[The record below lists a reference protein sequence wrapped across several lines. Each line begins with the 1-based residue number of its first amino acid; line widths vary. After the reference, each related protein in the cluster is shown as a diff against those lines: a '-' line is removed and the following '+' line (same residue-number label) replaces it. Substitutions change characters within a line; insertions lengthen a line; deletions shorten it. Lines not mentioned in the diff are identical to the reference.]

1 MIREIVK
8 HPAKILTQPC
18 KEVTVIDEE
27 IITLL
32 DDMYETMVEYDGMG
46 IAAPQVNVPL
56 RIAIVELGEE
66 RTLIEM
72 INPTVIETDGSSVD
86 IEGCLSFPGL
96 YGEVERSNYVKIEA
110 HDRNGQVYQLE
121 ATDYDARCIL
131 HEIDHLDGI
140 LFNSKI
146 TRVYTEEELEEMF
159 EEEEE

>member
-1 MIREIVK
+1 MIREIIK
-8 HPAKILTQPC
+8 HPEKVLTQPC

-27 IITLL
+27 IISLL
-32 DDMYETMVEYDGMG
+32 DDMYETMVESDGMG

-96 YGEVERSNYVKIEA
+96 YGEVERPNYVKIEA

-146 TRVYTEEELEEMF
+146 TRVYTEEEIEEMF

>member
-8 HPAKILTQPC
+8 YPAKVLTERC
-18 KEVTVIDEE
+18 IEVTEINDE
-27 IITLL
+27 IRTLL

-56 RIAIVELGEE
+56 RVAVVELGEE
-66 RTLIEM
+66 RTVVEM
-72 INPTVIETDGSSVD
+72 INPTVIETKGSSVD

-96 YGEVERSNYVKIEA
+96 YGDVERPSYVKIEA
-110 HDRNGQVYQLE
+110 YDRNGKAYQLE

-140 LFNSKI
+140 LFHSKI
-146 TRVYTEEELEEMF
+146 IRTYTEEELEEMF
-159 EEEEE
+159 GEEE

>member
-1 MIREIVK
+1 MKEVNNGIREIVK
-8 HPAKILTQPC
+8 HPAKILTQTC

-72 INPTVIETDGSSVD
+72 INPTVIETRRFIRGHRR
-86 IEGCLSFPGL
+86 LFKFPGL
-96 YGEVERSNYVKIEA
+96 YGKWKDQHYVKIEA
-110 HDRNGQVYQLE
+110 HDREGQVFINWKQRIMMLAVFYMKL
-121 ATDYDARCIL
+121 TI
-131 HEIDHLDGI
+131 
-140 LFNSKI
+140 
-146 TRVYTEEELEEMF
+146 
-159 EEEEE
+159 